1 MWDFYRI
8 GGINFLFCSAG
19 GRYGY
24 LLISAAL
31 RNFTGV
37 SLSQLLTFIDAFYD
51 DPNKQ
56 ARGAPLG
63 GASPVEEG
71 NPKIDHKFK
80 SEVWKSLTAHADL
93 LVGKDKRG
101 NDLTLSEIEALP
113 PPAIETTGYPE
124 DSSSVT
130 NDLAPSERA
139 GRTILDED
147 LEDPLSPSAQLLGQ
161 LQLLATQTLP
171 DTLESTASVHD
182 GVEDATVNNSERQS
196 QSSEPLRNPSDPAP
210 RKLLINTSSDIN
222 RGLKDDKLVEATVV
236 HAPRRSE
243 ASQSIDHDES
253 EGHERYSVFSQP
265 LMTQPRIYVS
275 QERQRKTIT
284 SHGIDSAELP
294 KHELPAK
301 LPKRRG
307 RPPKIKT
314 LEPPRRRGRPP
325 KISTPILNTSLPM
338 PQQTPPNEPSGSEN
352 GLLLESTLEPK
363 RRRGRQA
370 RKLAIFTSHD
380 ESQRD
385 AGMPGVYFDLA
396 EFEKTGPGRPRKRK
410 IAVFKSEKLKG
421 LPWMKSET
429 KDVENSM
436 IIDQPV
442 NTVEFGFIGSSTK
455 NLAQE
460 SSATMRKRS
469 YEFEPEAASDEPQP
483 KKLLLDMVRDFGRS
497 HTAPYK
503 SPYRSS
509 PSTSYVSPYAT
520 DAPIVPPFTTQNG
533 SVQQV
538 PILAPSQLQNLS
550 PTTTNKAP
558 VLARKYSSPYAPMQ
572 LTISRPSDQSST
584 SNLNAELPL
593 VIDASQSMR
602 DEQLE
607 AAITSAGELVIP
619 DATVRLPSSKDGIA
633 GNLCL
638 SINKKTL
645 SFIPG
650 DTQKEMTPITIQ
662 VSDIVESPETSTAGS
677 ETMVLRITA
686 SNTNGM
692 EENHQFRFL
701 PGEDAFRAANNMRA
715 KIVTAM
721 MLLDLDD
728 NTDVVQSEKP
738 FKCGGCSGSWKNW
751 EGLKYHQTKSKTR
764 CNPNYK
770 SIVNKRV
777 SSNMEISIER
787 EKSALAGQDIL
798 GIAVAALDVLNDDVV
813 ALPKNRPFSE
823 ESLDYIPP
831 ASAVEQLPAKRPKP
845 TVPGIK
851 SKDAR
856 SDPELQKGKEII
868 MALLDANGQVF
879 PGEKSLWFAYVAAS
893 LQKFPES
900 GFSNYDVCNI
910 ALDLLKD
917 TGQVRKVQFSFKDKT
932 GLMKMRTLI
941 TRHDVDPTSTAVMAM
956 KENIKTAFPE
966 YYIPPGFAPPKA
978 VQTMLGEPQNRP
990 EVADS
995 VHTPH
1000 WAAPVPEGH
1009 NLVMEQEPEA
1019 LQIPFNHTKSTKVTR
1034 SGRVSRRPQRLMQST
1049 LESSVQ
1055 NLEEAMNN
1063 EDDDSYAEDFSNN
1076 DSISRALSFAT
1087 DGRKRRRSKA
1097 FKMNLEGSTPI
1108 HGAKLLHE
1116 ANLIRLPQ
1124 TVEDELLQETDSDR
1138 PQRKRRKHEM
1148 RPAVTVS
1155 YRTAIW
1161 QPALTYL
1168 QGKNGAWNTQ
1178 TPPRLTR
1185 KYAPR
1190 AGLPEPITY
1199 MQTLHNSAWNFRP
1212 YGHGVRPIHA
1222 RPAKRAEGQTAYLI
1236 RIQNGFRPVMMP
1248 NGDIFIPST
1257 PSKNM
1262 TDQTSEA
1269 AIEGVPRLP
1278 GQNRKYTRRSSNIP
1292 KIHENATE
1300 RFPQSTGSIA
1310 KKRKYTRRSSNQVQT
1325 LPLATERQQVTAP
1338 KHASTISTQRTL
1350 LPDNEHTLRH
1360 SSVWSDLDP
1369 FLDGFDQR
1377 IPYAT
1382 VELGA
1387 EHTPFDGRLRARVRN
1402 QSRALEYGTESPRNL
1417 ENSALPYPSQH
1428 PVAHS
1433 ALSPSIQG
1441 FSQPIVRFL
1450 TPHTVLNL
1458 ESEDLDPVF
1467 TPPQSRQSS
1476 VSTDSESL
1484 SNVTESNDE
1493 PYSVRWEDPEVLPD
1507 LNGLWPS
1514 KRDQDFNTGSFTL
1527 KGWFPSAAFILNQLL
1542 PRDLDGILATKDAH
1556 KLMAEKHPTSQ
1567 WAAFLSDV
1575 EVVERWEQVKVKDLL
1590 QIGTVAPDY
1599 IFIDHTLD
1607 MLECLCSPD
1616 PLKLQWLDENTFTLE
1631 KFPCQE
1637 LDTTQGNEESIAI
1650 EQSNQRLH
1658 EEKAWGSSQKA
1669 PIAQYMMT
1677 ARRLTALPAD
1687 LEGLESSL
1695 AEHPDLRVEVAVD
1708 HQHNIR
1714 RRTKEGAMSS
1724 DTEFRLMVAIVVIRT
1739 LTGGL
1744 DKQIDWVLVSKLFP
1758 EFPMNAV
1765 SKRWH
1770 NLYIQ
1775 QKQMI
1780 ERLGP
1785 DFQDFFL
1792 EAYERGEVSPIDYD
1806 HLLDYDWNGL
1816 VDLVLERVDISP
1828 SKTTTQRLPASRS
1841 SLNQMFAIKDADD
1854 KKAWR
1859 DEYFGLLP
1867 AVYKRME
1874 HAASEQYTMAI
1885 SQEPSP
1891 NLNIDKFTVAKS
1903 WARAN
1908 TLTPAG
1914 SYNRDIA
1921 ARKLAS
1927 IGNGIVTAATSAL
1940 FETKVLM
1947 QRNKGRPTPNR
1958 GVEITDTFA
1967 SALRKHLDE
1976 THLTQAAAFK
1986 ASLDDKFHAGE
1997 VVMVEWTAKDGEI
2010 LAITNLQAHGRIKV
2024 EPKGVPMN
2032 RFGLTGGGYQTKRMD
2047 KANLRFELQILPT
2060 PSYIFDADLPILSA
2074 LTSDHSPP
2082 LGIAGAIP
2090 VWFDIGEN
2098 LIPAMWKKV
2107 LCVVLATIAMR
2118 PGAVLKELVRIF
2130 SPALEEWE
2138 MRILIEWGLS
2148 VGALTVLREGFE
2160 GWNVAEWWWVV
2171 GGRA

>member
-1 MWDFYRI
+1 
-8 GGINFLFCSAG
+8 
-19 GRYGY
+19 
-24 LLISAAL
+24 LISAAL
-31 RNFTGV
+31 KNFTGV

-56 ARGAPLG
+56 TRGGPSR
-63 GASPVEEG
+63 GASPTEEG

-80 SEVWKSLTAHADL
+80 SEVWKSLTAHVDL

-101 NDLTLSEIEALP
+101 NSLALSEIEALP
-113 PPAIETTGYPE
+113 PSAAETAGYPE
-124 DSSSVT
+124 DSSPVT
-130 NDLAPSERA
+130 NGLAPPECA
-139 GRTILDED
+139 GQTILDED
-147 LEDPLSPSAQLLGQ
+147 LEDHSSPSAQLLGQ
-161 LQLLATQTLP
+161 LQLPALP
-171 DTLESTASVHD
+171 DTVESTTSVHD
-182 GVEDATVNNSERQS
+182 GVEDATVNNSEQQS
-196 QSSEPLRNPSDPAP
+196 QSSEPLRHPSDPAP
-210 RKLLINTSSDIN
+210 RKPPINASSDTN
-222 RGLKDDKLVEATVV
+222 RGLEDDKMVDAAVV
-236 HAPRRSE
+236 HALRRSE
-243 ASQSIDHDES
+243 ASQSIDHDEL
-253 EGHERYSVFSQP
+253 EGHERYSILSQP

-275 QERQRKTIT
+275 QERQRKTVT
-284 SHGIDSAELP
+284 SHGINSAELP
-294 KHELPAK
+294 EDELPAK

-325 KISTPILNTSLPM
+325 KAKTSTPIPNTSLPM
-338 PQQTPPNEPSGSEN
+338 PRQTPPNEPSGNEN
-352 GLLLESTLEPK
+352 GLLLESTPEPK

-370 RKLAIFTSHD
+370 RKVAIFTSHD

-396 EFEKTGPGRPRKRK
+396 EFEKAGPGRPRKRK
-410 IAVFKSEKLKG
+410 IALFKSEQLKS

-429 KDVENSM
+429 KDVETGTT
-436 IIDQPV
+436 IDQPV
-442 NTVEFGFIGSSTK
+442 NTVESEFIGSSTK

-460 SSATMRKRS
+460 ISATTRKRS
-469 YEFEPEAASDEPQP
+469 HESGPEAASDEPQP
-483 KKLLLDMVRDFGRS
+483 KKLLLDMVRNFGRS
-497 HTAPYK
+497 HPAPYK
-503 SPYRSS
+503 SPYQSS

-520 DAPIVPPFTTQNG
+520 DAPTVHPFTTQDG
-533 SVQQV
+533 SLQQI
-538 PILAPSQLQNLS
+538 PILVSSHIQTLS
-550 PTTTNKAP
+550 PSTTNKPPA
-558 VLARKYSSPYAPMQ
+558 LARKYSSPHVPMQ
-572 LTISRPSDQSST
+572 LTISKPSDQSST
-584 SNLNAELPL
+584 SNPNAEKPL
-593 VIDASQSMR
+593 VIDFSQSMR

-619 DATVRLPSSKDGIA
+619 DATVRLPSSKDGIV

-638 SINKKTL
+638 SIDKKVL
-645 SFIPG
+645 YFIPG

-686 SNTNGM
+686 SSTDGM
-692 EENHQFRFL
+692 EEIHQFRFL
-701 PGEDAFRAANNMRA
+701 RTEDAFRAANNMRA

-738 FKCGGCSGSWKNW
+738 FKCSGCSGSWKNW

-770 SIVNKRV
+770 SVIDQRA
-777 SSNMEISIER
+777 SSKAKISIGR
-787 EKSALAGQDIL
+787 EESALAGQDML
-798 GIAVAALDVLNDDVV
+798 GIAVAALDVLNGDVV
-813 ALPKNRPFSE
+813 ALSKNHPFSE
-823 ESLDYIPP
+823 ESLDDIPP

-845 TVPGIK
+845 SVPGIK

-856 SDPELQKGKEII
+856 SDPELQNGKEII

-879 PGEKSLWFAYVAAS
+879 PGGKSLWFAYVAVS

-900 GFSNYDVCNI
+900 GFSNYDICNI
-910 ALDLLKD
+910 ALDLLED

-941 TRHDVDPTSTAVMAM
+941 TRHDVDPTSTIVMAM

-966 YYIPPGFAPPKA
+966 YYIPSGFAPPKV
-978 VQTMLGEPQNRP
+978 VQTMLEERQNRP

-995 VHTPH
+995 VHTPRR
-1000 WAAPVPEGH
+1000 AAPVPESH

-1019 LQIPFNHTKSTKVTR
+1019 LQILFNHTPSTKVTR

-1076 DSISRALSFAT
+1076 NSISRALNFAG

-1108 HGAKLLHE
+1108 GGPKLLHE

-1124 TVEDELLQETDSDR
+1124 AVEDESQQDTDSDR

-1148 RPAVTVS
+1148 RPAVATS
-1155 YRTAIW
+1155 YRTTIW

-1190 AGLPEPITY
+1190 VGLPEPITY
-1199 MQTLHNSAWNFRP
+1199 MQTLHDSAWNFRP

-1222 RPAKRAEGQTAYLI
+1222 RPAKRAEGQTAYLT

-1257 PSKNM
+1257 PSRNM

-1269 AIEGVPRLP
+1269 AVGGVPQLP
-1278 GQNRKYTRRSSNIP
+1278 GQKRKYTRRSLNIP

-1300 RFPQSTGSIA
+1300 GFPQPTGSIT
-1310 KKRKYTRRSSNQVQT
+1310 KKRKYTRRSLNISRNLVET
-1325 LPLATERQQVTAP
+1325 PPLTATRQQVAAP
-1338 KHASTISTQRTL
+1338 KYASTISTPCTL
-1350 LPDNEHTLRH
+1350 HPDNEHSPRH
-1360 SSVWSDLDP
+1360 SPIWPDMDP

-1387 EHTPFDGRLRARVRN
+1387 EHTPFDDRLRARIRH
-1402 QSRALEYGTESPRNL
+1402 QSRALKYGPEGLRNL
-1417 ENSALPYPSQH
+1417 ENSALLYPSQH
-1428 PVAHS
+1428 PAAHS
-1433 ALSPSIQG
+1433 ALNPSIQG

-1450 TPHTVLNL
+1450 TPNTVLNL
-1458 ESEDLDPVF
+1458 EFEDLDPVF

-1476 VSTDSESL
+1476 VSTDSESVSVELSGNL
-1484 SNVTESNDE
+1484 SNVTDSNDE

-1507 LNGLWPS
+1507 LNGSWPS
-1514 KRDQDFNTGSFTL
+1514 KRDQDFNIGSFTL
-1527 KGWFPSAAFILNQLL
+1527 KGWFPSTAFILNQLL
-1542 PRDLDGILATKDAH
+1542 PRDLDGILTTKDAR
-1556 KLMAEKHPTSQ
+1556 KVIAEKHPTPQ

-1575 EVVERWEQVKVKDLL
+1575 EVVERWEQGKAKDLL
-1590 QIGTVAPDY
+1590 QIGTVAPEY

-1607 MLECLCSPD
+1607 MLECPCNSD
-1616 PLKLQWLDENTFTLE
+1616 PLKLQWSDENTFTLE
-1631 KFPCQE
+1631 TFPCQE
-1637 LDTTQGNEESIAI
+1637 LGSTQGNEESIAT
-1650 EQSNQRLH
+1650 EQPNQRLR
-1658 EEKAWGSSQKA
+1658 EGKAWEPNQRA

-1724 DTEFRLMVAIVVIRT
+1724 DAEFRLMVAIVVIRT

-1765 SKRWH
+1765 SKRWP

-1775 QKQMI
+1775 HKQMI

-1816 VDLVLERVDISP
+1816 VDLVLERIDINP
-1828 SKTTTQRLPASRS
+1828 SKMTTQRLPASRS
-1841 SLNQMFAIKDADD
+1841 SLNQVFAISDAND

-1859 DEYFGLLP
+1859 DDYFGLLP

-1885 SQEPSP
+1885 SQELPP
-1891 NLNIDKFTVAKS
+1891 NLDIDKFTVAKS

-1914 SYNRDIA
+1914 SYNKDFA
-1921 ARKLAS
+1921 ARKLAT
-1927 IGNGIVTAATSAL
+1927 IGNGIVAAATSAL
-1940 FETKVLM
+1940 FESKVLM

-1967 SALRKHLDE
+1967 SALRNHLDE

-1986 ASLDDKFHAGE
+1986 ASLDTKFHAGE
-1997 VVMVEWTAKDGEI
+1997 VVTVEWTAKDGEI
-2010 LAITNLQAHGRIKV
+2010 LAITNLQAYGRIKV

-2090 VWFDIGEN
+2090 IWFDIGEN

-2118 PGAVLKELVRIF
+2118 PGAVLMELVRIF

-2138 MRILIEWGLS
+2138 MRILIEWGLR
-2148 VGALTVLREGFE
+2148 VGALTVLREEFE